1 MTLPSREDINVFDSL
16 DERVACRHFLGKDLD
31 AAEALFRENSA
42 YFEED
47 LLWMGPTAFRFYVEA
62 LIRYLR
68 SDASEGDAGIV
79 SCFAGILEFRLE
91 NASEELRPIAPRLA
105 LACGDILRDYGRFQV
120 DPEIWGDVGP
130 RYSKLE
136 QAFLRQIHGES

>member
-1 MTLPSREDINVFDSL
+1 MTLPSREDINVFNSL
-16 DERVACRHFLGKDLD
+16 DEEVACRHFLGKDLD

-47 LLWMGPTAFRFYVEA
+47 LLWMGPKAFRFYVEA

-68 SDASEGDAGIV
+68 SDASQGDACIV

-91 NASEELRPIAPRLA
+91 YQPQELRPIASQLA
-105 LACGDILRDYGRFQV
+105 SACRDVLQGYWRFQV
-120 DPEIWGDVGP
+120 ESEIWGELRP
-130 RYSKLE
+130 RYWELE
-136 QAFLRQIHGES
+136 QAFLRQIHPR